1 MFNSTHVRKQNVK
14 HMCIWD
20 FQKWV
25 NKRSSTF
32 IHSFHLHPD
41 HAVKNN
47 VLKLKIL
54 LECQTSTD
62 E

>member
-14 HMCIWD
+14 TCAYGTLK
-20 FQKWV
+20 KWV

-62 E
+62 K